1 MAKRTTKREHLE
13 AICAGVGFYFA
24 TYSPG
29 DGVTRY
35 RFYPDTARDED
46 GAKHDYFSGDGEW
59 TALGYAE
66 AEVYAVGRRRGY
78 LTGGTSVAHT
88 MRDGLTLERD
98 SSQASVLRN
107 LGDAPTKDYYTGR
120 VDAFIKAVSFTESIE
135 RRLAY

>member
-46 GAKHDYFSGDGEW
+46 GAKQDYFSGDGEW

-78 LTGGTSVAHT
+78 LTGGTSIAQT
-88 MRDGLTLERD
+88 MRDGLNAERD
-98 SSQASVLRN
+98 SAQASVVRN
-107 LGDAPTKDYYTGR
+107 TDNPATKDYYTGR
-120 VDAFIKAVSFTESIE
+120 VDAFTKAVSFTESIE
-135 RRLAY
+135 RRLAH